1 MKLNAIWLAGILA
14 LNAFA
19 PHLNAATPDPA
30 PEGTFSII
38 ALPDTQAY
46 SANDPKTFNA
56 ITQWIVDHQADQRI
70 AFVSHVGDIV
80 NENIPKEWAVA
91 VQAMAKLDGKIPY
104 AFSVGNHD
112 MKCAEGDAAL
122 FSASF
127 PADHYKD
134 RPWYGGQIKNNANS
148 FQRLEA
154 QGLKFL
160 ILHLECNAP
169 DKVLAWADQVIA
181 DHPDRRVIITTHMFL
196 GPLDRPKDARGWY
209 DAPKGVMQ
217 WQKCHRDSGNTP
229 KQLWE
234 KCFQKHKNLFLILC
248 GDQSRSQAM
257 HLPLQGK
264 HGNTVHACLSDY
276 REGYFRIYRFTPAK
290 NEIRVM
296 TFSPTLNKL
305 CTGTNLVPDEA
316 KHQYRLNYDMTPE

>member
-1 MKLNAIWLAGILA
+1 MKWITFHLTAILTLTAV
-14 LNAFA
+14 A
-19 PHLNAATPDPA
+19 PQLHVDAPDPA
-30 PEGTFSII
+30 PKDTFSII

-46 SANDPKTFNA
+46 AANDPKIFNT

-80 NENIPKEWAVA
+80 NDNVPKEWAVA

-112 MKCAEGDAAL
+112 MKCADGDAAL

-134 RPWYGGQIKNNANS
+134 NTWYGGQIKNNADS
-148 FQRLEA
+148 FQRFEV

-169 DKVLAWADQVIA
+169 DNVLAWADQVIA
-181 DHPDRRVIITTHMFL
+181 DHADRRVIITTHMFL
-196 GPLDRPKDARGWY
+196 GPLDRPKDARAWH
-209 DAPKGVMQ
+209 DAPKGVMK
-217 WQKCHRDSGNTP
+217 WQKCHRDAGNTP
-229 KQLWE
+229 QQLWE
-234 KCFQKHKNLFLILC
+234 KSFQKHKNLFLILC

-257 HLPLQGK
+257 HLPLKGK

-276 REGYFRIYRFTPAK
+276 REGYFRIYRFTPNK

-296 TFSPTLNKL
+296 TFSPTLNEL
-305 CTGTNLVPDEA
+305 CTGTQLVPDEA
-316 KHQYRLNYDMTPE
+316 KHQFTFNYDMTP